1 MKASRAER
9 AYDLLLRAYPA
20 DFRAAYGREM
30 TLVFRDLV
38 RERGAAT
45 ADLWL
50 EILSDVAR
58 TAPTLYAESLR
69 ARWNQNVRVEEGRMK
84 PMGILAVLIG
94 LVQTAGAVVELT
106 APTTFPAYTV
116 LLAVAVGILLVVAG
130 IALVRRSPRAAQLST
145 VAAVSWLALVAIVRV
160 VHPWMSIFSMLLG
173 VVFPIALLGFLWAR
187 RAGSSIAA

>member
-1 MKASRAER
+1 MTASRSER
-9 AYDLLLRAYPA
+9 VYDLLLHAYPA

-50 EILSDVAR
+50 EIVCDMAR
-58 TAPTLYAESLR
+58 TAPTLRADSLR
-69 ARWNQNVRVEEGRMK
+69 AHWNPNLRVEDGRMK

-106 APTTFPAYTV
+106 APTVFPVYTV

-145 VAAVSWLALVAIVRV
+145 VAAVSWLALVAITRV

-173 VVFPIALLGFLWAR
+173 VVFPLTLLGFLWAKR
-187 RAGSSIAA
+187 DGRGMTA

>member
-1 MKASRAER
+1 
-9 AYDLLLRAYPA
+9 
-20 DFRAAYGREM
+20 
-30 TLVFRDLV
+30 
-38 RERGAAT
+38 
-45 ADLWL
+45 
-50 EILSDVAR
+50 
-58 TAPTLYAESLR
+58 
-69 ARWNQNVRVEEGRMK
+69 MK